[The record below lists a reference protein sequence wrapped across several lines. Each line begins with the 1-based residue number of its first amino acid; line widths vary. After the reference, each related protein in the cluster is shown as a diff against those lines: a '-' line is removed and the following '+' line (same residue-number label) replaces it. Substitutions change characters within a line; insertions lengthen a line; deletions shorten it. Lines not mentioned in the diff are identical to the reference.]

1 MRNFFGYLTYDSIQH
16 YNASPSVIF
25 NQLNQT
31 AAPNIV
37 TKTFSRTGWVY
48 YNLIKDICSSTG
60 IDEGRNELPGEFQ
73 LYQNYPNPF
82 NPATI
87 ISWQSPVSSHQ
98 TLKIYDVLGNEVATL
113 VNEFLPAGI
122 YEAEF
127 NASGL
132 ASGLYLYR
140 LQTVG
145 FVETKK
151 MILMK

>member
-48 YNLIKDICSSTG
+48 YILIKDICSSTG

-73 LYQNYPNPF
+73 LYQNFPNPF
-82 NPATI
+82 NSSTK
-87 ISWQSPVSSHQ
+87 ISWQTPVSSHQ
-98 TLKIYDVLGNEVATL
+98 TLKIYDMLGNEVATL
-113 VNEFLPAGI
+113 VNENRHAGRYEINFRSSDLVSGI
-122 YEAEF
+122 YFYHLTAG
-127 NASGL
+127 A
-132 ASGLYLYR
+132 
-140 LQTVG
+140 
-145 FVETKK
+145 FVEAKK